1 MTLLDDKSIATAM
14 EKALDFTYQTGKFR
28 GKEGQFNQLAAAF
41 IDFSSSTFGSSFIP
55 FPRYLVNQFRFFYE
69 HAPIIGLL
77 DNKNVP
83 LLGGILNKSSMTER
97 IGKQIT
103 GLSMIGAF
111 YGMRAHFGDENT
123 GAYEY
128 KNPYGHGTFDARAS
142 LGPFTAYAWFAD
154 LLYTNGGPKGS
165 SFMPRLHDNDKVLP
179 SLNTRELLEAF
190 TGGFGRSGTGLMMID
205 RAAQMAIEGSSDG
218 KLTQQAYEGITRFVG
233 NYLSTFTVGA
243 GVIKDIYAA
252 VDPDYRMLTDSNDVA
267 FIPYMLKTAT
277 RSFPFEAH
285 SDGDGVFERAPQ
297 TTATR
302 TTGLQNTLPLFRQ
315 ITGLTPMEEKNDVEK
330 EFARMNLDYY
340 EYTPRKTTDA
350 DINRDARQRMAFIV
364 EEKLKDFIN
373 GPVYNSYEND
383 ALKRKA
389 LLSMIQ
395 SAKSEAREG
404 AMAFD
409 EQYDT
414 DEMIEKKAKA
424 QFFNLSKADRNILMK
439 EWESRHPGEDFDDT
453 EPYMELL
460 FLNQKLKEFDFKTGL
475 KKPKYQS
482 VGSKF

>member
-1 MTLLDDKSIATAM
+1 
-14 EKALDFTYQTGKFR
+14 
-28 GKEGQFNQLAAAF
+28 
-41 IDFSSSTFGSSFIP
+41 
-55 FPRYLVNQFRFFYE
+55 
-69 HAPIIGLL
+69 
-77 DNKNVP
+77 
-83 LLGGILNKSSMTER
+83 
-97 IGKQIT
+97 
-103 GLSMIGAF
+103 
-111 YGMRAHFGDENT
+111 
-123 GAYEY
+123 
-128 KNPYGHGTFDARAS
+128 
-142 LGPFTAYAWFAD
+142 
-154 LLYTNGGPKGS
+154 
-165 SFMPRLHDNDKVLP
+165 
-179 SLNTRELLEAF
+179 
-190 TGGFGRSGTGLMMID
+190 
-205 RAAQMAIEGSSDG
+205 
-218 KLTQQAYEGITRFVG
+218 
-233 NYLSTFTVGA
+233 
-243 GVIKDIYAA
+243 
-252 VDPDYRMLTDSNDVA
+252 
-267 FIPYMLKTAT
+267 MLKTAT

-285 SDGDGVFERAPQ
+285 SDGDGFFERAPQ

-424 QFFNLSKADRNILMK
+424 QFFNLSQADRNILMK